1 MVGTVVLKIL
11 LQLSRS
17 RSMSYKE
24 SDKIYV
30 FSLNNGAAIT
40 RIFTSKVKYT
50 VKFVGVLD
58 TVAATKGSLNIYPD
72 TYPASVFF

>member
-1 MVGTVVLKIL
+1 
-11 LQLSRS
+11 
-17 RSMSYKE
+17 MSYKE

-40 RIFTSKVKYT
+40 RMFRSKVKYT

-58 TVAATKGSLNIYPD
+58 TVAATKRSLNIYPD
-72 TYPASVFF
+72 TYPASVFLKTEP